1 MQKYIYTYMY
11 MNIYVHVN
19 VYYKKW
25 QKRTSDNIVEK
36 SQKLEYQNL

>member
-1 MQKYIYTYMY
+1 MYMY
-11 MNIYVHVN
+11 IYVHVN

-25 QKRTSDNIVEK
+25 QNCTSDNIVEK